1 MITPAHFEDSM
12 KENEREHNVKAAVKD
27 TVTILKQFGY
37 DSGANILLRMMEQK
51 EDDAK

>member
-1 MITPAHFEDSM
+1 MVTPAHFEDSM
-12 KENEREHNVKAAVKD
+12 KENERDHNVKAAVKD

-37 DSGANILLRMMEQK
+37 DSGANILLRMMEHK